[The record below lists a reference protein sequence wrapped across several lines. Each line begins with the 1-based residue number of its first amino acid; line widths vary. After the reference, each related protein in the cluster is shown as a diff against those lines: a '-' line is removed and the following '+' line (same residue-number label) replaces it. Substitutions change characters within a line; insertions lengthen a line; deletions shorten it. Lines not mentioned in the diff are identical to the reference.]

1 MQLELIKMLIQHD
14 LVVGSVSNK
23 HLSLSSRSFS
33 PCRMFVIKSIGRG
46 NMTVEFFSADI
57 EFKV

>member
-1 MQLELIKMLIQHD
+1 MQLKMIKMLIQHD

-23 HLSLSSRSFS
+23 HLSLSSLSFS
-33 PCRMFVIKSIGRG
+33 PCRMFVIKSMGRG
-46 NMTVEFFSADI
+46 KMTVEFFSADI